1 MRDVRRAKAME
12 WLAGAIAVLGLLPF
26 VVFPVV
32 YMIHMAL
39 RKQRPVAVQVAA
51 DVTTA
56 FLLPVVVVW
65 FNVLSGWRVTGWIII
80 AMVVLAACAV
90 AVLQWRKRGRI
101 YARRIVRLLWRGAFI
116 LCSIAYGVLWIMTLL
131 TIKWV

>member
-1 MRDVRRAKAME
+1 ME

>member
-1 MRDVRRAKAME
+1 ME

-65 FNVLSGWRVTGWIII
+65 FNVLSGWRVTGWLII